1 MIRGGLLSR
10 ASPAGLRDARG
21 IRPFGNKGQTPECS
35 GSCLPSLRLP
45 VRSNTLPVQR
55 FFLASQPTRERA
67 EAGYGRERP
76 PFQRLVRHG
85 EVRSVPGLVALTA
98 TRGRGRSR
106 LGSSLWEG
114 PEAKGLGGSPRST
127 VVRTVV
133 GLGGGVDWGA
143 HHSPTMMPAAIA
155 AARQA
160 G

>member
-1 MIRGGLLSR
+1 LSR
-10 ASPAGLRDARG
+10 ASPAASVTHEGSALLATRDR
-21 IRPFGNKGQTPECS
+21 RPSVPGRV
-35 GSCLPSLRLP
+35 CLVFASRCG
-45 VRSNTLPVQR
+45 VTPVQR

-98 TRGRGRSR
+98 TRRRGRSR